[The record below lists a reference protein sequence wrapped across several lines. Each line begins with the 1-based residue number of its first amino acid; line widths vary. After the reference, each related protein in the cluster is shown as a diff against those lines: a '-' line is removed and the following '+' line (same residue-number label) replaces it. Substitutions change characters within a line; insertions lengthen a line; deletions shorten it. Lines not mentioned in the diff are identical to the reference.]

1 MEVDEAKSK
10 PETEAWGKQKM
21 KISWVAYFVT
31 WFGAGYAPKASG
43 TFGSI
48 VAIAPAYFLREW
60 FGWQALLASSW
71 AVFLLG
77 TWLCEKYLNELG
89 QQGDPKE
96 VVIDEVAGI
105 WLTLA
110 FLPHNF
116 WGYAFG
122 FALFRAFDIIKPYPI
137 SWLDRRF
144 KCAFGI
150 MIDDMAAG
158 AFAIATYFALDYLM
172 MLILGAIFITF

>member
-1 MEVDEAKSK
+1 MKS
-10 PETEAWGKQKM
+10 
-21 KISWVAYFVT
+21 SWVAYLVT
-31 WFGAGYAPKASG
+31 WFGSGYAPKASG

-48 VAIAPAYFLREW
+48 AALAPAYFIREYL
-60 FGWQALLASSW
+60 GWQALLAMSW
-71 AVFLLG
+71 VMFLVG
-77 TWLCEKYLNELG
+77 VWLCEKYLVAIGEKC
-89 QQGDPKE
+89 DPKE

-110 FLPHNF
+110 FLPHNL

-122 FALFRAFDIIKPYPI
+122 FVLFRAFDIVKPFPI

-158 AFAIATYFALDYLM
+158 AFAAATY
-172 MLILGAIFITF
+172 LIIRYFTINAFVATH